1 MTVPLASSP
10 ASPSSRL
17 AATRLFA
24 GVDPRLLTRFD
35 AREHQVHLDGGNI
48 LCRQGDRGD
57 ALWIVTRGR
66 LQVIVETP
74 GQDARLVD
82 TIGRGA
88 LVGEMALLLDEP
100 RTATIAAARDT
111 DLVRITKADF
121 DRLLE
126 DHPSITQEIA
136 RLLGERLK
144 RTTRSERRRSDRAV
158 IAILPVSAGIDG
170 RACAERIV
178 AGLGANAGDVCLV
191 TPDLVDG
198 LHPGAADAAA
208 GALSDDALLQWM
220 SDLEDRFRYVV
231 YLDDPAR
238 PAWARRCLHASD
250 AMLIVAAADA
260 DPSPAAIER
269 ELCQTER
276 HCTPLELVLLHPGSA
291 GSFTH
296 TARWLAGRSVVRH
309 HHVRVAANDD
319 YARVG
324 RFVSGRAVGLV
335 LSGGGAR
342 GLAHVGVVQAL
353 REHGV
358 PIDAIGG
365 SSMGAIVGAL
375 CAAGLAPEAMAECL
389 RREYINQ
396 RDYDYTLPIVALS
409 SATGSVRR
417 MKRLFGD
424 VDIEDLPIGY
434 FCMSTNL
441 SRAESVVLDRGPLWR
456 AVRTSASV
464 PGLLPPI
471 THRGDLLVDGGLL
484 NNLPADVMRRRGAG
498 LVIGVDVTSGVDL
511 RTADEGQPAM
521 SGWAALRQ
529 RLFSRGAPFP
539 SVVDIMSR
547 TALVACI
554 RDAARMRAECDLYL
568 APPVEPYAMND
579 FRDIDRLV
587 AAGYSAA
594 REGLAGRADLSGL
607 VKT

>member
-1 MTVPLASSP
+1 MALSP
-10 ASPSSRL
+10 APPGSRL

-24 GVDPRLLTRFD
+24 GVDPRLLARFD
-35 AREHQVHLDGGNI
+35 ARDLQVHLDGGDI
-48 LCRQGDRGD
+48 LCRQGDRAD

-66 LQVIVETP
+66 LQVILETP
-74 GQDARLVD
+74 GHDARLVD

-100 RTATIAAARDT
+100 RTATIAAARDS

-121 DRLLE
+121 DGLIQ

-144 RTTRSERRRSDRAV
+144 RTTRWERRRSDRAV

-178 AGLGANAGDVCLV
+178 AGFGASADDVCLV
-191 TPDLVDG
+191 TPELVDG
-198 LHPGAADAAA
+198 LYPGAADSVA
-208 GALSDDALLQWM
+208 GASSDDALLQWM

-276 HCTPLELVLLHPGSA
+276 QHTPIELVLLHPGSA
-291 GSFTH
+291 GPFMH

-324 RFVSGRAVGLV
+324 RFVSGRAVGLA

-342 GLAHVGVVQAL
+342 GLAHIGVVQAL

-375 CAAGLAPEAMAECL
+375 CAAGTALEAIAECL
-389 RREYINQ
+389 RHEEYVSH

-424 VDIEDLPIGY
+424 VDVEDLPIGY

-471 THRGDLLVDGGLL
+471 TNQGDLLVDGGLL

-521 SGWAALRQ
+521 SGWAALWQ
-529 RLFSRGAPFP
+529 RLFSRRPPFP
-539 SVVDIMSR
+539 SVVDILSR

-568 APPVEPYAMND
+568 APPVEPFAMND

-587 AAGYSAA
+587 AAGYTAA
-594 REGLAGRADLSGL
+594 REGPAGRADFTGL
-607 VKT
+607 VR